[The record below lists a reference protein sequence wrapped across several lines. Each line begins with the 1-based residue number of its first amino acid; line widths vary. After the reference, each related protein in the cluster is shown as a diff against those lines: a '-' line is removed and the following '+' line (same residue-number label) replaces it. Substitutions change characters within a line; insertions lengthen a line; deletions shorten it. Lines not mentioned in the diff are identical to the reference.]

1 MNSLL
6 DRIHWPQV
14 AALAV
19 VVGGTV
25 TAIVLVPESKW
36 EHIPWTAIGAGAAAV
51 IAAIASAFQNP
62 VLKARATATAAATDP
77 NPSTITEIPK
87 E

>member
-1 MNSLL
+1 MNNLL

-14 AALAV
+14 GALAV

-51 IAAIASAFQNP
+51 VAAVASAFQDA
-62 VLKARATATAAATDP
+62 LIKRKTTTAPATDP
-77 NPSTITEIPK
+77 NPSSTTELPK